1 MRYTVD
7 CQSPQTHIL
16 QISLHIDSID
26 APSVDLQLP
35 AWRPGRYELANYARN
50 MLTVTAHGADNQPL
64 YVEKITR
71 ERWRLHLNGQTGAT
85 VHYGYYARQLDAGG
99 SCLDENLVY
108 INFIN
113 CLFYVDGRMDE
124 PCEVH
129 LQLPASYQIAC
140 GAPAKNHCII
150 TTKNYHQLADSP
162 MMASATLQHHTY
174 NVAQTQFHIWLSGDD
189 TELNWQRL
197 LTDFQQFTET
207 QIRMMG
213 GFPVDE
219 YHFLLHLLPQQ
230 FYHGVEHENS
240 TVMVLGPAGQVSGD
254 LYNELVGL
262 ASHELFHAWNVCQ
275 IRPAELMPYDFTR
288 ENYFPTGYIA
298 EGVTTYYGDLLLVR
312 AGFFDFETYCFEL
325 GRTLNRHFMNSNTAH
340 LSLVQSS
347 FDLWVDGYTAGVPNR
362 KVSIYHKGALAA
374 LILDLEIRQLT
385 HDEQSLD
392 DVMRLMWQRFGK
404 TGIGYAHQ
412 DYAQIV
418 EETVGAPM
426 AEYFEIC
433 ISGTAPLQNR
443 LAKVL
448 QHVGLELQMQPI
460 DSKPGC
466 LEVKIVA
473 GEENESRRKWLE
485 IKLIRHLKG

>member
-16 QISLHIDSID
+16 RISLHINSID

-50 MLTVTAHGADNQPL
+50 MLAVTAHGADNQSL

-213 GFPVDE
+213 GFAVDE

-426 AEYFEIC
+426 AEYFETC